1 MIFYLLDPTYQCINF
16 DPYFLMAAFVD
27 KISICFQD
35 SPWTNA
41 GMGSNLTVSGTVECD
56 ASIMDGHTL
65 QYGAVGAVQG
75 TKLLNSVA
83 KRILMSAGLLQC
95 F

>member
-1 MIFYLLDPTYQCINF
+1 MLHMESNVSSDL
-16 DPYFLMAAFVD
+16 
-27 KISICFQD
+27 
-35 SPWTNA
+35 PWTNA

-75 TKLLNSVA
+75 VKNPILVA
-83 KRILMSAGLLQC
+83 KSLP
-95 F
+95 